1 MVFRISFITYM
12 ILWTSFEILQ
22 ILFKINSFRT
32 CNLVLHFHIIHI
44 IRALRFDMSDNLVNR
59 LITIFQNM
67 VGDLVWF
74 MVFNATFNNISAISW
89 RSVLLVEEIGV
100 PSTCRKSLTNLS
112 HNVVSS
118 TRSSNS
124 QC

>member
-1 MVFRISFITYM
+1 VVFRISFITYM

-44 IRALRFDMSDNLVNR
+44 IRALRFDISDNLVNK

>member
-1 MVFRISFITYM
+1 VVFRISFITYM

-44 IRALRFDMSDNLVNR
+44 IRALRFDMSDNLVNK

-67 VGDLVWF
+67 VRDLVWF

>member
-67 VGDLVWF
+67 VRDLVWF

>member
-1 MVFRISFITYM
+1 VVFRISFITYM

-67 VGDLVWF
+67 VRDLVWF

>member
-1 MVFRISFITYM
+1 
-12 ILWTSFEILQ
+12 
-22 ILFKINSFRT
+22 
-32 CNLVLHFHIIHI
+32 
-44 IRALRFDMSDNLVNR
+44 MSDNLVNK

-112 HNVVSS
+112 HNVVKILKLKNRKSV
-118 TRSSNS
+118 
-124 QC
+124 

>member
-44 IRALRFDMSDNLVNR
+44 IRALRFDMSDNLVNK

-67 VGDLVWF
+67 VRDLVWF

>member
-1 MVFRISFITYM
+1 VVFRISFITYM

-44 IRALRFDMSDNLVNR
+44 IRALRFDMSDNLVNK

-67 VGDLVWF
+67 VRDLVWF

-124 QC
+124 QF

>member
-1 MVFRISFITYM
+1 VVFRISFITYM

>member
-44 IRALRFDMSDNLVNR
+44 IRALRFDMSDNLVNK

>member
-1 MVFRISFITYM
+1 VVFRISFITYM

-44 IRALRFDMSDNLVNR
+44 IRALRYDMSDNLVNK

-67 VGDLVWF
+67 VRDLVWF

>member
-1 MVFRISFITYM
+1 VVFRISFITYM

-44 IRALRFDMSDNLVNR
+44 IRALRFDMSDNLVNK